1 MLGRA
6 SSADLEEEPKVNQEQ
21 KDEIEALFAMF
32 GEDELCL
39 LKPVWPVRLAVRLQY
54 GESFAA
60 LRFLFPPRYP
70 HKASCLCELETR
82 DLGLQAHTREL
93 LEMVEAS
100 REPLGF
106 PSVMAMVQ
114 AAQEW
119 ISDHEAE
126 TCGRADP
133 ASGIREAE
141 AEEAED
147 ACDAWWLRD
156 ETEVDET
163 MLAEAEKKAAGLL
176 PDGGDEKSWARQ
188 CGAGSYGKS
197 WEFIIGLVGKPS
209 AGKSTL
215 FNAATRPEVAGK
227 EAAMAPHPFTTIDP
241 NIAAG
246 WFAAPCPSVELC
258 CQEECEPEYGRSHNS
273 ERRFPLWVKDVAG
286 LVPGAY
292 MGRGRG
298 NAFLNDLCDAD
309 SLIHVV
315 DASGRSDAEGGDQ
328 GSSTGKTASS
338 DPLEEIG
345 WVRREIHL
353 WIFCNVRAKWDT
365 VRRKAKLAKLN
376 SSLRDLAAERL
387 FTLFTGYRASQQ
399 LAAQVYEATG
409 HSLPNLAEDVLKWS
423 EFDLHLLVA
432 CFLRVR
438 FPIVVALNKADTP
451 EAAHHISRV
460 QEALGDTCLPVSAR
474 SELWLWQ
481 QRRKGTLAYED
492 GGDSV
497 SVLGDFPEVEE
508 QVKLL
513 RQKVLDEYGSTGVL
527 KVLSQA
533 VYRRKPIFCCPVADF
548 STLESL
554 PRTGSSPTGGYP
566 KPNQTKPKLATMLM
580 LRPLSTAEEVYAA
593 LKNEQMVRGDL
604 VRAEVLQ
611 INGNGSTQVQ
621 VLRRD
626 DTLRPKASPAAWVVR
641 VLTNKKVK

>member
-1 MLGRA
+1 MLRGLSEFKIYFVSTPDVCHEAQMQGQQRFAQGFSCPLRPLFGELTFAILSGAPAPVASPEPALKAKSLHFASAQDTVVPLSDSLRCAKAFDDPEVIEHDGGHCVPQRAEDIRSLAAFLDARSKESRRMLGRA

-227 EAAMAPHPFTTIDP
+227 EAAMAPHPAQKSCKELVVSVDLASGLCLFVARCRHPFTTIDP

-246 WFAAPCPSVELC
+246 WFAAPCPSVELS
-258 CQEECEPEYGRSHNS
+258 CQETP
-273 ERRFPLWVKDVAG
+273 A
-286 LVPGAY
+286 
-292 MGRGRG
+292 
-298 NAFLNDLCDAD
+298 
-309 SLIHVV
+309 
-315 DASGRSDAEGGDQ
+315 
-328 GSSTGKTASS
+328 
-338 DPLEEIG
+338 
-345 WVRREIHL
+345 
-353 WIFCNVRAKWDT
+353 
-365 VRRKAKLAKLN
+365 
-376 SSLRDLAAERL
+376 
-387 FTLFTGYRASQQ
+387 
-399 LAAQVYEATG
+399 
-409 HSLPNLAEDVLKWS
+409 HSL
-423 EFDLHLLVA
+423 
-432 CFLRVR
+432 
-438 FPIVVALNKADTP
+438 
-451 EAAHHISRV
+451 
-460 QEALGDTCLPVSAR
+460 
-474 SELWLWQ
+474 
-481 QRRKGTLAYED
+481 
-492 GGDSV
+492 
-497 SVLGDFPEVEE
+497 
-508 QVKLL
+508 
-513 RQKVLDEYGSTGVL
+513 
-527 KVLSQA
+527 
-533 VYRRKPIFCCPVADF
+533 
-548 STLESL
+548 
-554 PRTGSSPTGGYP
+554 
-566 KPNQTKPKLATMLM
+566 
-580 LRPLSTAEEVYAA
+580 
-593 LKNEQMVRGDL
+593 
-604 VRAEVLQ
+604 
-611 INGNGSTQVQ
+611 
-621 VLRRD
+621 
-626 DTLRPKASPAAWVVR
+626 
-641 VLTNKKVK
+641 